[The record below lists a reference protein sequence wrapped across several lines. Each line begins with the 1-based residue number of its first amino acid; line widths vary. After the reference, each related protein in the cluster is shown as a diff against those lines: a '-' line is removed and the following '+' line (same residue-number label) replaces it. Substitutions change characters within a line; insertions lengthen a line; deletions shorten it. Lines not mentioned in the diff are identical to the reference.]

1 MKKTA
6 LSIALAIFLTVLNN
20 LKNLNGS
27 KNYKKLNF
35 ALLNKTKLIIETLR
49 SSLNQE

>member
-1 MKKTA
+1 MNEEDRFIN
-6 LSIALAIFLTVLNN
+6 SFSYILNG

-27 KNYKKLNF
+27 KNYKKKLNF

-49 SSLNQE
+49 SSF